1 MIPRD
6 RRTALLVAGAALL
19 LMALAFLFVRTQS
32 TGYKDQVQ
40 ALSLLRELRDADLR
54 WDADALRIANDLGA
68 TQAAVADRGAIIGRI
83 FQELQHGNGQTQLA
97 AQVPHLRAGMAAKQE
112 AFRSLRT
119 AHATSL
125 EALATAREALM
136 TAASEATALRARD
149 PRNAER
155 VAAFVAQVEQLRAGI
170 RTADIEAQADISRGL
185 EPAIATLVPAAATID
200 ARLGPL
206 ADRAG
211 AATGRFLAA
220 RAAEAD
226 AWRKFTFITTGGR
239 AEMMAQSL
247 ARDIEAALEDKDR
260 WRAYLFAYATALLI
274 GVAYLV
280 TRVIATQAE
289 LRRANDELEARVADR
304 TRELRQTLSQL
315 RESEAQLV
323 QTEKMSSLGQLVA
336 GVAHEIN
343 TPLAYVKNSV
353 STVRGRMP
361 ELRDAIELANRLLQ
375 LLASESADPGD
386 LQGTFDRLSA
396 RLAQIA
402 EHQVLEDL
410 DSLAGDGMHGIE
422 AISELVTNLR
432 NFSRLDR
439 SRIASFS
446 VNDGVN
452 AALLIAKPH
461 LRKVDTEKRLGDVP
475 SITCSPSQVNQVL
488 LNIVTNAAQAIDK
501 PRGMIHVTT
510 RMEGGDH
517 VAIDIADNGKGIPA
531 DSLTRIFDPFYT
543 TKAPGQGTG
552 LGLSIAYKIV
562 SQHGGR
568 IDVSSEVGTGSTFT
582 VVLPIRPSA
591 EFVEEASK
599 EKAA

>member
-6 RRTALLVAGAALL
+6 RRTAFLVAGAALL
-19 LMALAFLFVRTQS
+19 LLALAFLFVRTQS

-54 WDADALRIANDLGA
+54 WDADALRVANDLGKA
-68 TQAAVADRGAIIGRI
+68 QAAVADRGGIIGRI
-83 FQELQHGNGQTQLA
+83 FQELQHGSGQGELA
-97 AQVPHLRAGMAAKQE
+97 AQVPQLRAGVATKQE
-112 AFRSLRT
+112 AFRTLRT
-119 AHATSL
+119 THATSL
-125 EALATAREALM
+125 EALATAREAL
-136 TAASEATALRARD
+136 AAAAADASAMRARD
-149 PRNAER
+149 PRNGER
-155 VAAFVAQVEQLRAGI
+155 VAAFVALVEQLRAGI
-170 RTADIEAQADISRGL
+170 RTADIEAQAEIARGL
-185 EPAIATLVPAAATID
+185 EASVATLVPAATAID
-200 ARLGPL
+200 PAL
-206 ADRAG
+206 APVAERASR
-211 AATGRFLAA
+211 ATGAFLAA

-239 AEMMAQSL
+239 AEMLAQSL
-247 ARDIEAALEDKDR
+247 AREIEATLEDKDR

-274 GVAYLV
+274 GVGYLAA
-280 TRVIATQAE
+280 RVIATQAQ
-289 LRRANDELEARVADR
+289 LRRANEELESRVADR
-304 TRELRQTLSQL
+304 TRELQQTLSQL

-361 ELRDAIELANRLLQ
+361 ELRDTLALANRLLE
-375 LLASESADPGD
+375 LLRSESADPGD

-422 AISELVTNLR
+422 QISELVTNLR

-461 LRKVDTEKRLGDVP
+461 LRKVDVEKRLGDVP

-501 PRGMIHVTT
+501 PRGLIHVTT
-510 RMEGGDH
+510 RMDDGDH
-517 VAIDIADNGKGIPA
+517 VAIDIADNGKGIAP

-591 EFVEEASK
+591 EVVGEARKEEA
-599 EKAA
+599 A